1 MTILIIFLVF
11 ILMIL
16 FLTLLAFLIIC
27 RWNIFKKA
35 GKEGWEAAIP
45 FYSSWTY
52 FEISGYPGW
61 ISLITILELIPFMNF
76 IVLLGIIVINIIV
89 NISLSRKFNKKDS
102 FGVLLAL
109 LPIIGLP
116 MLAFGNDKYDSKLG
130 DHYNIKNKSN

>member
-1 MTILIIFLVF
+1 MAILIFFIIFIF
-11 ILMIL
+11 IIL
-16 FLTLLAFLIIC
+16 FLSLIAFFVIC

-52 FEISGYPGW
+52 FEISGYSGW
-61 ISLITILELIPFMNF
+61 ISLITILEIIPFINF
-76 IVLLGIIVINIIV
+76 SVTLGIIVIDIII
-89 NISLSRKFNKKDS
+89 NISLSRKFHKKDS

-116 MLAFGNDKYDSKLG
+116 ILAFGNDKYDSKLG
-130 DHYNIKNKSN
+130 DEYNKNKSN